1 MKKFFIYTLGCKV
14 NNCDSDEISNIL
26 LSYGFILSDAE
37 KADIIIINSCA
48 VTCESVRKTRQSINK
63 FKKINQNCFLILTG
77 CAVILEEF
85 LYNKN
90 KNINLICNKKKIINK
105 IKENFDIYAKNKEIN
120 FINNFINNNKRT
132 RAFIKI
138 EDGCENFCSY
148 CIIPFV
154 RGKIKSKNLDE
165 IDFECRKFSELGFKE
180 FVLTGINLGKY
191 GQDLNLNLIDAIKII
206 RKYCKRIRLSSLE
219 PDILNKKIIDN
230 LFLFEEICPNFHLSL
245 QSGSDRILKLMNR
258 KYNINFYLEL
268 INYIK
273 NKFKNATFSTDIIIG
288 YPGETDED
296 FEKTLEIIKKVGFI
310 KANIFPFSPRP
321 LTVAYNLKQIDF
333 NLKKY
338 RVKKALEYSELI
350 SKKEI
355 SKFIGQYFEV
365 LFESKEN
372 KENNNI
378 FSGYSR
384 NYIKIKYKSNQDIRG
399 KIKKV
404 IFLPELP

>member
-1 MKKFFIYTLGCKV
+1 MKSFFIYTLGCKV
-14 NNCDSDEISNIL
+14 NNCDSNKITSILVSFGFKISD
-26 LSYGFILSDAE
+26 SE

-48 VTCESVRKTRQSINK
+48 VTNESVRKTRQNINK
-63 FKKINQNCFLILTG
+63 FKKINKNCFLILTG
-77 CAVILEEF
+77 CAIILEQF
-85 LYNKN
+85 LSN
-90 KNINLICNKKKIINK
+90 KNIDLVCNKKKLINK
-105 IKENFDIYAKNKEIN
+105 IKEKFGIFEQNTEV
-120 FINNFINNNKRT
+120 NFINNNERT

-148 CIIPFV
+148 CIIPFA

-165 IDFECRKFSELGFKE
+165 VDFECKKLFNYGFKE

-191 GQDLNLNLIDAIKII
+191 GQDLNLNLIDAIKIA

-219 PDILNKKIIDN
+219 PDVLNKKFIDN
-230 LFLFEEICPNFHLSL
+230 LCLFDEICPSFHLSL

-258 KYNINFYLEL
+258 KYNIDFYLEL

-296 FEKTLEIIKKVGFI
+296 FENTLKIIKKIGFI
-310 KANIFPFSPRP
+310 KVNVFPFSPRP
-321 LTVAYNLKQIDF
+321 FTKAYNLNQIDF
-333 NLKKY
+333 KLKKY
-338 RVKKALEYSELI
+338 RVKKAIEFSELI
-350 SKKEI
+350 SKKVI
-355 SKFIGQYFEV
+355 SNFIGESFEV
-365 LFESKEN
+365 LFEN
-372 KENNNI
+372 KEKNNI

-384 NYIKIKYKSNQDIRG
+384 NYIKIKYKSDENLCG

-404 IFLPELP
+404 IFLPAFT

>member
-1 MKKFFIYTLGCKV
+1 MKSFFIYTLGCKV
-14 NNCDSDEISNIL
+14 NNCDSNKITSILVSFGFKISD
-26 LSYGFILSDAE
+26 SE

-48 VTCESVRKTRQSINK
+48 VTNESVRKTRQNINK
-63 FKKINQNCFLILTG
+63 FKKINKNCFLILTG
-77 CAVILEEF
+77 CAIILEQF
-85 LYNKN
+85 LSN
-90 KNINLICNKKKIINK
+90 KNIDLVCNKKKLINK
-105 IKENFDIYAKNKEIN
+105 IKEKFGIFEQNTEIN
-120 FINNFINNNKRT
+120 FINNSERT

-148 CIIPFV
+148 CIIPFA

-165 IDFECRKFSELGFKE
+165 VDFECKKLFNYGFKE

-191 GQDLNLNLIDAIKII
+191 GQDLNLNLIDAIKIA

-219 PDILNKKIIDN
+219 PDVLNKKFIDN
-230 LFLFEEICPNFHLSL
+230 LCLFDEICPSFHLSL

-258 KYNINFYLEL
+258 KYNIDFYLEL

-296 FEKTLEIIKKVGFI
+296 FENTLKIIKKIGFI
-310 KANIFPFSPRP
+310 KVNVFPFSPRP
-321 LTVAYNLKQIDF
+321 FTKAYNLNQIDF
-333 NLKKY
+333 KLKKY
-338 RVKKALEYSELI
+338 RVKKAIEFSELI
-350 SKKEI
+350 SKKVI
-355 SKFIGQYFEV
+355 SNFIGESFEV
-365 LFESKEN
+365 LFEN
-372 KENNNI
+372 KEKNNI

-384 NYIKIKYKSNQDIRG
+384 NYIKIKYKSDENLCG

-404 IFLPELP
+404 IFLPAFT